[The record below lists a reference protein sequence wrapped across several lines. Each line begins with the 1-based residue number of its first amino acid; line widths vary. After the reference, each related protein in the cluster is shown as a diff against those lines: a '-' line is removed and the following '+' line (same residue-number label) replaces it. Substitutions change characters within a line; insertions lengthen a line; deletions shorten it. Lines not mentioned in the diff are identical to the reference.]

1 MRIGLTFDEYVD
13 LKWRDGREGVGFLKQ
28 EPGKP
33 PVFEPL
39 PEDDEPAE
47 SQLFPMSTDQA
58 AGHLRSRGY
67 DCRPEMLDVLVNNG
81 VVKLSQPDVW
91 TRADVDAAAD
101 YFEEAGIRTPYA
113 DMCATLGCSY
123 ADFLRPLREAARE
136 ASRKYR
142 RRIIADDQLFV
153 MHRVPPRGVTDEK
166 GNLVEIKPA
175 VISFTL
181 CDDIRERLER
191 GEEV

>member
-13 LKWRDGREGVGFLKQ
+13 LKWRAGLEGVGFLKQ

-39 PEDDEPAE
+39 EDDEPAE
-47 SQLFPMSTDQA
+47 SQLFPMATVQA
-58 AGHLRSRGY
+58 SNHLRSRGY
-67 DCRPEMLDVLVNNG
+67 DCRPEMLDVLVKNG

-91 TRADVDAAAD
+91 TLADVNVAAD
-101 YFEEAGIRTPYA
+101 YFEEAGFLTPYA

-136 ASRKYR
+136 TSRKYR
-142 RRIIADDQLFV
+142 RRVMADDQLFV
-153 MHRVPPRGVTDEK
+153 MHRMPPRGVTDEE
-166 GNLVEIKPA
+166 GNPVEIKPA
-175 VISFTL
+175 VITFTL
-181 CDDIRERLER
+181 ADDVRERLER
-191 GEEV
+191 GEEA